1 MSENFASFYRKASSV
16 RELVGKEEAFGT
28 RILPSL
34 RNLVLSMDDRVI
46 ELQKEQ
52 YRRYRNE
59 LWRDVSFI
67 SRNGS
72 NMRFDEKSETFLC
85 LFVTSRDEIGGLLI
99 EADGFDY
106 ARYAAFIPDKKAL
119 ALDGIPVER
128 ANEKCLRQRSAPE
141 R

>member
-1 MSENFASFYRKASSV
+1 
-16 RELVGKEEAFGT
+16 
-28 RILPSL
+28 
-34 RNLVLSMDDRVI
+34 
-46 ELQKEQ
+46 
-52 YRRYRNE
+52 
-59 LWRDVSFI
+59 
-67 SRNGS
+67 
-72 NMRFDEKSETFLC
+72 MRFDEKSETFLC
-85 LFVTSRDEIGGLLI
+85 LFVTGRDEIGGLLI

>member
-1 MSENFASFYRKASSV
+1 MSENTACFYRKAASV
-16 RELVGKEEAFGT
+16 RDLLDKAPFPEKARFKIT
-28 RILPSL
+28 K
-34 RNLVLSMDDRVI
+34 VI
-46 ELQKEQ
+46 ELPKEQ

-67 SRNGS
+67 SRNES
-72 NMRFDEKSETFLC
+72 NMRLDEKSETFLC
-85 LFVTSRDEIGGLLI
+85 LFVTSRDAINGLLV
-99 EADGFDY
+99 EAEGFDY

-128 ANEKCLRQRSAPE
+128 ANEKSLRQRSGPE

>member
-1 MSENFASFYRKASSV
+1 MPENFASFYRKASSV
-16 RELVGKEEAFGT
+16 RELVGKAPFPEKARFQIT
-28 RILPSL
+28 K
-34 RNLVLSMDDRVI
+34 VI
-46 ELQKEQ
+46 ELPANQ
-52 YRRYRNE
+52 YRRYMNE
-59 LWRDVSFI
+59 LLRDVSFI
-67 SRNGS
+67 SRNVTD
-72 NMRFDEKSETFLC
+72 MRFDGKTETFLC

>member
-16 RELVGKEEAFGT
+16 RELVGKAPFPEKVRFQIT
-28 RILPSL
+28 K
-34 RNLVLSMDDRVI
+34 VI

-59 LWRDVSFI
+59 LLRDVSFI
-67 SRNGS
+67 SRNVSDMG
-72 NMRFDEKSETFLC
+72 FDGKTETFLC
-85 LFVTSRDEIGGLLI
+85 LFVTCRDVNTGLLI

>member
-1 MSENFASFYRKASSV
+1 MSENFASFYRKAASV
-16 RELVGKEEAFGT
+16 RD
-28 RILPSL
+28 ILEKAPFPEKA
-34 RNLVLSMDDRVI
+34 RFQITKVI
-46 ELQKEQ
+46 ELPKEQ
-52 YRRYRNE
+52 YRRYMNE
-59 LWRDVSFI
+59 LLRDVSFI
-67 SRNGS
+67 SRNVSDMG
-72 NMRFDEKSETFLC
+72 FDGKTETFLC

>member
-16 RELVGKEEAFGT
+16 RELVGKAPFPEKARFQIT
-28 RILPSL
+28 K
-34 RNLVLSMDDRVI
+34 VI
-46 ELQKEQ
+46 ELPKEQ

-59 LWRDVSFI
+59 LWRDVTFI

-85 LFVTSRDEIGGLLI
+85 LFVTSRDEISGLLI
-99 EADGFDY
+99 EAEGFDY
-106 ARYAAFIPDKKAL
+106 ARYVVFILEKSVFVL
-119 ALDGIPVER
+119 EGILIECV
-128 ANEKCLRQRSAPE
+128 NEKGLRQRSGPE

>member
-1 MSENFASFYRKASSV
+1 MGFD
-16 RELVGKEEAFGT
+16 GKT
-28 RILPSL
+28 
-34 RNLVLSMDDRVI
+34 
-46 ELQKEQ
+46 
-52 YRRYRNE
+52 
-59 LWRDVSFI
+59 
-67 SRNGS
+67 
-72 NMRFDEKSETFLC
+72 ETFLC
-85 LFVTSRDEIGGLLI
+85 LFVTCRDVNTGLLI

>member
-16 RELVGKEEAFGT
+16 RELVGKAPFPEKVRFQIT
-28 RILPSL
+28 K
-34 RNLVLSMDDRVI
+34 VI
-46 ELQKEQ
+46 ELPANQ
-52 YRRYRNE
+52 YRRYMNE
-59 LWRDVSFI
+59 LLRDVSFI
-67 SRNGS
+67 SRNVTD
-72 NMRFDEKSETFLC
+72 MRFDGKTETFLC